1 MGDIMAQLPSLHKH
15 ENSPRGSPGFL
26 LSPFGWA
33 AAPLALIE
41 SAEPRLLV
49 DLFAVTRE
57 RMHLIA
63 LALAHMEGPGSLEA
77 ASLLIR
83 DSTRAVL
90 QRVLRRCPIGI
101 KRVLKHLPPQVL
113 RRQNYVALV
122 DLLDKRAR
130 GCCIMPPA
138 LTTW

>member
-1 MGDIMAQLPSLHKH
+1 MAQLPSLHRH
-15 ENSPRGSPGFL
+15 RNGPCGSPGFL

-33 AAPLALIE
+33 ATPLAVIV
-41 SAEPRLLV
+41 SADPRLLV
-49 DLFAVTRE
+49 DLFGVSRE

-63 LALAHMEGPGSLEA
+63 LALAHMEGPGSLET
-77 ASLLIR
+77 ASLFIR
-83 DSTRAVL
+83 DSTRGVL
-90 QRVLRRCPIGI
+90 QRVLKRCPIGI

-113 RRQNYVALV
+113 RRQNYIALV
-122 DLLDKRAR
+122 ALLDKRAR